1 LKLQRKQTLK
11 SLLIWLKSKDLP
23 SKPLKKLINLLM
35 SKLLPQEQLKKQDNS
50 LTIKLK
56 WPKERLHSLINTHMF
71 GSLQCLVSLNAKSL
85 CQI

>member
-1 LKLQRKQTLK
+1 LKLQRKPTLK

-23 SKPLKKLINLLM
+23 LKPPKKPINLLT

-56 WPKERLHSLINTHMF
+56 WQRERLHSLINTHMF
-71 GSLQCLVSLNAKSL
+71 GSLQCLVSPNAKSL

>member
-1 LKLQRKQTLK
+1 MRPQRKPTLK

-23 SKPLKKLINLLM
+23 SKTLKKLINLLT

-56 WPKERLHSLINTHMF
+56 WPRERLHSLINTHTF
-71 GSLQCLVSLNAKSL
+71 GLLQYLESLNAKSL